1 MISRGGTVATTTIEG
16 ACAAAQ
22 MQEAVGQDAA
32 FEEGIEL
39 VFHELRQV
47 GSSGG
52 FGLCEAVRGM
62 LLHPAGR

>member
-1 MISRGGTVATTTIEG
+1 MATTTIEG

-22 MQEAVGQDAA
+22 MQEAA

-39 VFHELRQV
+39 VFHEQRQV